1 MLNKVQSAHSQNVT
15 PLPSELPIRALF
27 GLSDKGSQDWG
38 EIRALQ
44 MSTVTASSNMR
55 AGVIIALGGL
65 TALAQFKT
73 VAMPILVAWVLIN
86 TAFAFWVHH
95 STKAMTGH
103 GRRAVGGAE
112 FGRIQMF
119 ALVGGLIWSAGFI
132 GILIAGKPVQDTLL
146 ALLSLHSAVI
156 VLMVALVISLSTL
169 PSLSI
174 IFASMVSVT
183 AAGSFLWVDQPLL
196 ALGSIGIAVP
206 LCIGVVR
213 QCRAQ
218 ILSRMSEMRLRDKSE
233 TVSLLLREF
242 EDSGADWLWQTD
254 TARCAIHVSPRFAYA
269 LGKDSREVEG
279 QPILKLVA
287 GEAWETGNYP
297 AELHEFADK
306 LKKRE
311 AFSNL
316 TVPVLM
322 NGQQRWWE
330 LSASP
335 RIGDSGGFLGFRG
348 VGSDVTEQCQSQE
361 KISHLARFDTLTGLP
376 NRLQVNESMSAA
388 LTYSEQ
394 WGARCAFMMIDLD
407 RFKQVNDTLGHPVG
421 DRLLAQVSKRLQALM
436 GPNELCGRLGGDEFA
451 VVMRD
456 ASDST
461 HINNLA
467 RSIITSL
474 SRPYE
479 VDQHTI
485 YIGAS
490 VGSAVG
496 PRDGRSVEMLMRSAD
511 LALYRSK
518 EEGRG
523 VHNAYQPQ
531 LHAMAEERR
540 LMEIE
545 LRHALDKD
553 ELHLVYQ
560 PVVDA
565 QDGTLTGF
573 EALMRWTNEKYGN
586 VSPVKFIPLAEEAR
600 LIIPMGE
607 WALRRACFDAVQWPS
622 QVKVAVNVSADQ
634 LMSGNFITSVV
645 SALRDSGLPA
655 QRLELEVTESL
666 FLRDGGM
673 AVQVLDQVLALGIK
687 LSLDDFGTGYSSL
700 GYLRKTRFNTIKVDR
715 SFVTGAAKGVD
726 ECLAIIRAVVAMAD
740 SLKMSTT
747 AEGVE
752 TEEELALI
760 RQLGCKKIQGYLFG
774 RPMSFND
781 TLPMF
786 EPNLSHDRR
795 DLYRKVEL
803 GA

>member
-1 MLNKVQSAHSQNVT
+1 MPDINTPNRPNV
-15 PLPSELPIRALF
+15 LPIRAIF
-27 GLSDKGSQDWG
+27 GLKEKSGEDWS
-38 EIRALQ
+38 EIRAIQLAAISVNP
-44 MSTVTASSNMR
+44 MTRT
-55 AGVIIALGGL
+55 GVILGIGAL
-65 TALAQFKT
+65 TALAL
-73 VAMPILVAWVLIN
+73 MNLVAVPVLVGWVLLN
-86 TAFAFWVHH
+86 TAFALWMHQG
-95 STKAMTGH
+95 TKPSQSPVRKSITS
-103 GRRAVGGAE
+103 AE
-112 FGRIQMF
+112 FGKIHAYALMGGIVWVSAF
-119 ALVGGLIWSAGFI
+119 AA
-132 GILIAGKPVQDTLL
+132 ILASGQPADKVLL
-146 ALLSLHSAVI
+146 GLLSLQSATM

-169 PSLSI
+169 PSVAIL
-174 IFASMVSVT
+174 FVSMVSLASSV
-183 AAGSFLWVDQPLL
+183 SFLMVGQPLL
-196 ALGSIGIAVP
+196 ALGAIGIAAP
-206 LCIGVVR
+206 LCLGVMR
-213 QCRAQ
+213 HCRAQ
-218 ILSRMSEMRLRDKSE
+218 LGSQLSEGRLRDKTE

-269 LGKDSREVEG
+269 LGKDAREVEG
-279 QPILKLVA
+279 EPILKLIA

-297 AELHEFADK
+297 NELHEFAER
-306 LKKRE
+306 LKRRE

-316 TVPVLM
+316 TIPVKM

-335 RIGDSGGFLGFRG
+335 RINETGAFLGFRG

-376 NRLQVNESMSAA
+376 NRLQVNESLSAA
-388 LTYSEQ
+388 LAYAEQ
-394 WGARCAFMMIDLD
+394 WGSRCAFMMIDLD

-436 GPNELCGRLGGDEFA
+436 SANELCGRLGGDEFA
-451 VVMRD
+451 VVLRD
-456 ASDST
+456 ANDST

-474 SRPYE
+474 SRAYE

-518 EEGRG
+518 EDGRG
-523 VHNAYQPQ
+523 VHNSYQPQ
-531 LHAMAEERR
+531 LHAIAEERR

-553 ELHLVYQ
+553 EFHLVYQ

-565 QDGTLTGF
+565 MDGTLTGF

-600 LIIPMGE
+600 LIVAMGE

-634 LMSGNFITSVV
+634 LMSANFITSVV

-760 RQLGCKKIQGYLFG
+760 RELGCKKIQGYLFG
-774 RPMSFND
+774 RPMTFAD